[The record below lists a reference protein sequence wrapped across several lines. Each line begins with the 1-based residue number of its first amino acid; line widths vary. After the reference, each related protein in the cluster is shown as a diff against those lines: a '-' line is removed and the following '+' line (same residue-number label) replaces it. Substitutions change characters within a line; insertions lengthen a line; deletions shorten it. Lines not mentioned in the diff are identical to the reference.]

1 LTILLLDTPAF
12 FWWSAESSRLSPT
25 AAQMISDADEL
36 AVAAITWFELAWLA
50 QNDRIAVPLPIG
62 SWLDDLASQVLTLP
76 ITPFIAAAAVDL
88 PDSFPGDPMDRLIYA
103 TAVES
108 GLQLVTRDERM
119 LSHPAPRQVA
129 IW

>member
-1 LTILLLDTPAF
+1 
-12 FWWSAESSRLSPT
+12 
-25 AAQMISDADEL
+25 MISDADEL